1 MGCCPS
7 KTRGAAY
14 ARSDGEH
21 ADKAEASAVE
31 EGVPDVAVAEGSA
44 SCAGSGGAN
53 ATAAASAPDAKRR
66 VSDRVKHTARSSG
79 EGVLGEEEEE
89 TKDGEEEDDAFDED
103 PRAHLIHATTTERS
117 DSGDRAQFQLD
128 ASKFPSSGAAN
139 LESPASLALRSPAH
153 TPVNFEDMPIS
164 STYHRVLS
172 ATIADKAAKRKEEER
187 LEAEQ
192 REREVQEYKAAMM
205 LQV

>member
-7 KTRGAAY
+7 KPRSGAAY
-14 ARSDGEH
+14 ARSDDEL
-21 ADKAEASAVE
+21 ADKAEASAAK
-31 EGVPDVAVAEGSA
+31 EGVPDVAATEESA
-44 SCAGSGGAN
+44 SGAGSGDANANAN
-53 ATAAASAPDAKRR
+53 ATAAPDASA
-66 VSDRVKHTARSSG
+66 RVKHDARPG
-79 EGVLGEEEEE
+79 KQVLGEEEEE
-89 TKDGEEEDDAFDED
+89 AKDGEEEEDDAFDED

-117 DSGDRAQFQLD
+117 DSGDRAQFHLD
-128 ASKFPSSGAAN
+128 ASKFPSSGAAS
-139 LESPASLALRSPAH
+139 LESPASLALRSPAR

-172 ATIADKAAKRKEEER
+172 ATIADKEAKRKEEER

>member
-1 MGCCPS
+1 
-7 KTRGAAY
+7 
-14 ARSDGEH
+14 
-21 ADKAEASAVE
+21 VE

-66 VSDRVKHTARSSG
+66 VSDRVSDRVKHAARSPG
-79 EGVLGEEEEE
+79 EGVLGEEEE

-128 ASKFPSSGAAN
+128 VSKFPSSGAAS